1 MAQSRNALVQSPG
14 AMPKKLTDLM
24 WSVDLWS
31 RSKKLT
37 NLFGGSKKLND
48 LLGVVKILI
57 DLLGSADLLGW
68 LKKDLEQTFV

>member
-1 MAQSRNALVQSPG
+1 MAQSPNAFVQSPG

-37 NLFGGSKKLND
+37 NLFGGVKKIERPFGGGKN
-48 LLGVVKILI
+48 I
-57 DLLGSADLLGW
+57 D
-68 LKKDLEQTFV
+68 